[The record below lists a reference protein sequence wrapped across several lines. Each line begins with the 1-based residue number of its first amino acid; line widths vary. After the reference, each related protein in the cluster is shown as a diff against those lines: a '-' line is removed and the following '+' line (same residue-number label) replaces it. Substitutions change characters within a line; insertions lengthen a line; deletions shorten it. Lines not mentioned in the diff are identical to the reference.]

1 MIVDAVRKFKVPFS
15 MAIGDRDQYLSKGKV
30 DKIKAA
36 LKQKVGSGKGDDD
49 YHWEVEVYNGC
60 KHGFVVRANT
70 SNEVETAAAEDA
82 RAQAA
87 AWLNKYL

>member
-15 MAIGDRDQYLSKGKV
+15 MAIGDTDRFLSKGKV
-30 DKIKAA
+30 DKIEAA
-36 LKQKVGSGKGDDD
+36 LKQKAGSGKGDDD
-49 YHWEVEVYNGC
+49 YNYEVKVYKGC
-60 KHGFVVRANT
+60 KHGFVVRASP

-82 RAQAA
+82 RVQAV